1 MSESRRRRSPNPR
14 RLSVLADPR
23 KPEAVQLAERM
34 QVWLRERDAFA
45 QDPCDA
51 DMQVVL
57 GGDGMVVRAARAHCE
72 VPVLGIDFGQFGF
85 LAHVPPSRWEARLNQ
100 VLQGRY
106 DVRVDSTLRVELER
120 NGQPLAS
127 LWAVQDV
134 VFHAFVV
141 PGNGQQMAV
150 LELYIE
156 NKYLN
161 PLPGDGLIIATSPG
175 SSAYNLAAG
184 GPVLAPGSRT
194 FAITPICAHTPM
206 RASFS
211 VAETTPITLI
221 QLGRFPISVCV
232 DGQESF
238 DDFNTN
244 DVAHI
249 AADPRRF
256 QLVTFPNT
264 SFYGRFRQRF
274 NYRIRP
280 GYPESGL
287 FHSHNAASTGSTQR
301 TSPGTAPAA
310 TMGKTVS
317 STGTRTSTTVGPG

>member
-1 MSESRRRRSPNPR
+1 VVARARERHLSPKPR
-14 RLSVLADPR
+14 RLSVIADPR
-23 KPEAVQLAERM
+23 KPETVQLGQRIQA
-34 QVWLRERDAFA
+34 WLRERDAYA
-45 QDPCDA
+45 EEPCGA

-57 GGDGMVVRAARAHCE
+57 GGDGMVVRAARSHCD

-85 LAHVPPSRWEARLNQ
+85 LAHVPPSQWERRLKQ
-100 VLQGRY
+100 VLNGRY
-106 DVRVDSTLRVELER
+106 DVRVDATIKVDLER
-120 NGQPLAS
+120 EGAPIAS

-161 PLPGDGLIIATSPG
+161 PVPGDGLIVATSPG

-184 GPVLAPGSRT
+184 GPVLAPGSQT

-211 VAETTPITLI
+211 VAESTPITII

-238 DDFNTN
+238 DEFAPN

-249 AADPRRF
+249 EADPRRF
-256 QLVTFPNT
+256 QLVTFPDT
-264 SFYGRFRQRF
+264 SFYGRFRERF

-280 GYPESGL
+280 NYPESGL
-287 FHSHNAASTGSTQR
+287 FHAHSDAFTGSTQR
-301 TSPGTAPAA
+301 TSPGTDPAA
-310 TMGKTVS
+310 TIG
-317 STGTRTSTTVGPG
+317 

>member
-1 MSESRRRRSPNPR
+1 VVQPRKAQPLSPKPR
-14 RLSVLADPR
+14 RLSVIADPT
-23 KPEAVQLAERM
+23 KPEAVQLGERM
-34 QVWLRERDAFA
+34 QAWLRDRNAYSE
-45 QDPCDA
+45 QPCDA

-57 GGDGMVVRAARAHCE
+57 GGDGMVVRAARSLCE
-72 VPVLGIDFGQFGF
+72 IPVLGIDFGQFGF
-85 LAHVPPSRWEARLNQ
+85 LAHVPPSRWETRLKQ
-100 VLQGRY
+100 VLMGRY
-106 DVRVDSTLRVELER
+106 DVRVDSTIRVELER
-120 NGQPLAS
+120 NGQPLCS

-141 PGNGQQMAV
+141 PGHGQQMAL
-150 LELYIE
+150 LELYID

-161 PLPGDGLIIATSPG
+161 PLPGDGLIVATSPG

-184 GPVLAPGSRT
+184 GPVLAPGSQT

-211 VAETTPITLI
+211 VAESTPITLI

-238 DDFNTN
+238 DEFAPN

-256 QLVTFPNT
+256 QLVTFPDT

-287 FHSHNAASTGSTQR
+287 FHHHDAAQNAVSIASTQR
-301 TSPGTAPAA
+301 TSPGTEPAG
-310 TMGKTVS
+310 TMG
-317 STGTRTSTTVGPG
+317 

>member
-1 MSESRRRRSPNPR
+1 MRTW
-14 RLSVLADPR
+14 
-23 KPEAVQLAERM
+23 LAER
-34 QVWLRERDAFA
+34 DALA
-45 QDPCDA
+45 EIPTDA
-51 DMQVVL
+51 DVQVVL
-57 GGDGMVVRAARAHCE
+57 GGDGFVVRAARANCT
-72 VPVLGIDFGQFGF
+72 VPVLGVDFGQFGF
-85 LAHVPPSRWEARLNQ
+85 LAHVPPERWETRLTQ
-100 VLQGRY
+100 VLKGKY
-106 DVRVDSTLRVELER
+106 DVRVDATIRVDLER
-120 NGQPLAS
+120 DGQPLKT

-141 PGNGQQMAV
+141 PGNGQQMSL
-150 LELYIE
+150 LELYID

-161 PLPGDGLIIATSPG
+161 PLPGDGLIVATSPG

-184 GPVLAPGSRT
+184 GPVLAPGSQT

-211 VAETTPITLI
+211 VAESTPITLI

-238 DDFNTN
+238 DEFAPN

-249 AADPRRF
+249 TADPRRF
-256 QLVTFPNT
+256 QLVTFGDT

-287 FHSHNAASTGSTQR
+287 FHHHKATSTASTQR
-301 TSPGTAPAA
+301 TSPGTDPA
-310 TMGKTVS
+310 
-317 STGTRTSTTVGPG
+317 GTIG

>member
-1 MSESRRRRSPNPR
+1 MTQSRNGRRAESKPR
-14 RLSVLADPR
+14 HLSVSADPR
-23 KPEAVQLAERM
+23 RPEALALAER
-34 QVWLRERDAFA
+34 VRRWLIEREAYAEDPA
-45 QDPCDA
+45 QA
-51 DMQVVL
+51 DVQLVI
-57 GGDGMVVRAARAHCE
+57 GGDGSVVRAARAHCD

-85 LAHVPPSRWEARLNQ
+85 LAHVPPARWEARLKQ
-100 VLQGRY
+100 VLGGRY
-106 DVRVDSTLRVELER
+106 EVRVDATIRVDLER
-120 NGQPLAS
+120 DGKPLSS

-141 PGNGQQMAV
+141 RGNGQQMAL
-150 LELYIE
+150 LELYID

-161 PLPGDGLIIATSPG
+161 PIPGDGLIVATSPG

-184 GPVLAPGSRT
+184 GPVLAPGSQT

-211 VAETTPITLI
+211 VAESTPITLV
-221 QLGRFPISVCV
+221 QVGRFPINVCV

-238 DDFNTN
+238 DEFEPH

-249 AADPRRF
+249 VADPRRF
-256 QLVTFPNT
+256 RLVTFKGT

-280 GYPESGL
+280 GYRASRLLHQHAE
-287 FHSHNAASTGSTQR
+287 ASTASTQR
-301 TSPGTAPAA
+301 TSPGVEPA
-310 TMGKTVS
+310 
-317 STGTRTSTTVGPG
+317 GTIG

>member
-1 MSESRRRRSPNPR
+1 MRAPR
-14 RLSVLADPR
+14 RLSVIADPA
-23 KPEAVQLAERM
+23 KPEAVALEERVR
-34 QVWLRERDAFA
+34 VWLEQRDAYA
-45 QDPCDA
+45 ESPENA

-57 GGDGMVVRAARAHCE
+57 GGDGMVVRTARNNCQ
-72 VPVLGIDFGQFGF
+72 VPVLAIDFGQFGF
-85 LAHVPPSRWEARLNQ
+85 LAHVPPSRWETRLKQ
-100 VLQGRY
+100 VLAGRY
-106 DVRVDSTLRVELER
+106 DVRVDATIRVELER
-120 NGQPLAS
+120 GGQSIRS

-141 PGNGQQMAV
+141 PGHGQQMSV
-150 LELYIE
+150 LELYID
-156 NKYLN
+156 NKYVN
-161 PLPGDGLIIATSPG
+161 PLPGDGLIVATSPG

-184 GPVLAPGSRT
+184 GPVLAPGSQT

-211 VAETTPITLI
+211 VAESTPITLV

-238 DDFNTN
+238 DEFAPN

-249 AADPRRF
+249 TADPRRF
-256 QLVTFPNT
+256 RLVTFSDT

-287 FHSHNAASTGSTQR
+287 FHAHNEASTASTHR
-301 TSPGTAPAA
+301 TSPGKDPAA
-310 TMGKTVS
+310 TIG
-317 STGTRTSTTVGPG
+317 

>member
-1 MSESRRRRSPNPR
+1 VAQSRERYASPKPR
-14 RLSVLADPR
+14 RLSIIADPR
-23 KPEAVQLAERM
+23 KPEAVQLGDRM
-34 QVWLRERDAFA
+34 QAWLHERDAYA
-45 QDPCDA
+45 DQACDA

-57 GGDGMVVRAARAHCE
+57 GGDGMVVRAARGNCQ

-85 LAHVPPSRWEARLNQ
+85 LAHVPPAHWESSLSQ
-100 VLQGRY
+100 VLAGQY
-106 DVRVDSTLRVELER
+106 DVRVDATIKVDLER
-120 NGQPLAS
+120 DGKPLAS
-127 LWAVQDV
+127 LWAVQDA

-150 LELYIE
+150 LELYID
-156 NKYLN
+156 NNYLN
-161 PLPGDGLIIATSPG
+161 PLPGDGLIVATSPG

-194 FAITPICAHTPM
+194 FAITAICPHTPM

-211 VAETTPITLI
+211 VAESTAITII

-238 DDFNTN
+238 DDFSPN

-249 AADPRRF
+249 TADPRRF
-256 QLVTFPNT
+256 QLVTFQDT
-264 SFYGRFRQRF
+264 SFYGRFRERF

-280 GYPESGL
+280 DYPESGL
-287 FHSHNAASTGSTQR
+287 FHAHSDASTLSTQR
-301 TSPGTAPAA
+301 TSPGTEPDA
-310 TMGKTVS
+310 TIG
-317 STGTRTSTTVGPG
+317 

>member
-1 MSESRRRRSPNPR
+1 VVQAKNRRAHPSPR
-14 RLSVLADPR
+14 RLCVIVDPR
-23 KPEAVQLAERM
+23 KPEAVQLGERM
-34 QVWLRERDAFA
+34 QAWLQERGVYTDE
-45 QDPCDA
+45 PCDA

-57 GGDGMVVRAARAHCE
+57 GGDGMVVRAARGHCD

-85 LAHVPPSRWEARLNQ
+85 LAHVPPSRWETRLKQ
-100 VLQGRY
+100 VLAGRY
-106 DVRVDSTLRVELER
+106 DVRVDSTIRVDLER
-120 NGQPLAS
+120 QHQPLGT

-141 PGNGQQMAV
+141 PGHGQQITV
-150 LELYIE
+150 LELYID

-161 PLPGDGLIIATSPG
+161 PLPGDGLIVASSPG

-194 FAITPICAHTPM
+194 FAITPICSHTPM

-211 VAETTPITLI
+211 VAESTPITII

-238 DDFNTN
+238 DEFAPN

-249 AADPRRF
+249 TADPRRF
-256 QLVTFPNT
+256 QLVTFADT
-264 SFYGRFRQRF
+264 SFYSRFRQRF

-287 FHSHNAASTGSTQR
+287 FHAHNDVSTASTHR
-301 TSPGTAPAA
+301 TSPGTEPA
-310 TMGKTVS
+310 
-317 STGTRTSTTVGPG
+317 GTIG